1 MIVHVPVSVG
11 ELLDKINILRL
22 KQRHI
27 TDENKLLN
35 VMTELH
41 KLLLIVQELKL
52 DQHRHYMHLMAR
64 LKSTN
69 SSLWD
74 LEDRIRE
81 LTTANNTG
89 DEFIRT
95 AQAIHRTNDQRMR
108 VKGLINRTY
117 NSAIV
122 EEKSYKE

>member
-11 ELLDKINILRL
+11 ELLDKISILRL

-35 VMTELH
+35 VLKELQQ
-41 KLLLIVQELKL
+41 LLQIVQQLKI
-52 DQHRHYMHLMAR
+52 DQHRHYIHLTAR
-64 LKSTN
+64 LNTEN
-69 SSLWD
+69 NSLWH

-81 LTTANNTG
+81 LTSANDTG

-95 AQAIHRTNDQRMR
+95 AQAIHKTNDRRMR

>member
-1 MIVHVPVSVG
+1 MNVLIPVSVG
-11 ELLDKINILRL
+11 ELLDKISILRL
-22 KQRHI
+22 KQQHI
-27 TDENKLLN
+27 TDEKKLLN
-35 VMTELH
+35 VLTELH
-41 KLLLIVQELKL
+41 QLLQIVQQLRI
-52 DQHRHYMHLMAR
+52 DQHRHYIHLMAR
-64 LKSTN
+64 LNSAN
-69 SSLWD
+69 SSLWH

-117 NSAIV
+117 NSAII

>member
-64 LKSTN
+64 LNSAN

>member
-27 TDENKLLN
+27 TDEKKLLN
-35 VMTELH
+35 VMTELQ

-52 DQHRHYMHLMAR
+52 DQHQHYIHLMAR
-64 LKSTN
+64 LNSAN
-69 SSLWD
+69 SSLWH

-81 LTTANNTG
+81 LTAANNTG

-108 VKGLINRTY
+108 VKGLINTTY
-117 NSAIV
+117 NSALV
-122 EEKSYKE
+122 EEKSYKQ

>member
-41 KLLLIVQELKL
+41 KLLLIVQEL
-52 DQHRHYMHLMAR
+52 
-64 LKSTN
+64 
-69 SSLWD
+69 
-74 LEDRIRE
+74 
-81 LTTANNTG
+81 
-89 DEFIRT
+89 
-95 AQAIHRTNDQRMR
+95 
-108 VKGLINRTY
+108 
-117 NSAIV
+117 
-122 EEKSYKE
+122 

>member
-27 TDENKLLN
+27 TDEKKLLN
-35 VMTELH
+35 VMTELQ

-52 DQHRHYMHLMAR
+52 DQHEHYMHLMAR
-64 LKSTN
+64 LNSAN
-69 SSLWD
+69 SSLWH

-117 NSAIV
+117 NSAII

>member
-52 DQHRHYMHLMAR
+52 DQHHHYMHLMAR
-64 LKSTN
+64 LNSAN

-117 NSAIV
+117 NSVIV